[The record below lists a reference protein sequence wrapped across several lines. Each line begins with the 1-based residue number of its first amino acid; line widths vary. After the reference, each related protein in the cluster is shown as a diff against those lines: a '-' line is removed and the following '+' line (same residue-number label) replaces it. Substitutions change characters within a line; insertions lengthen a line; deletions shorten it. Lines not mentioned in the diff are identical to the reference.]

1 MKAIINKA
9 IVDDICSRNGLCTPE
24 QVGRASIRQF
34 VATVSDIEQ
43 ASGQRY
49 IRMEMGVPG
58 LRPSQIGIDAECE
71 AMKTGIAAKYPD
83 ITGIRPL
90 KEEASRFI
98 KAFINLDIP
107 PLYCI
112 PTVGS
117 MQGAFVSFAACLQ
130 ADKKRD
136 TVLFIDPGFPVQ
148 KQQIRVLGYKHLS
161 FDVYAH
167 RGEALG
173 AKLEEMLAG
182 DNIAAVIF
190 SNPNNPTWM
199 CLDEDELRA
208 IAEVTRR
215 HNTIVI
221 EDLAY
226 LNMDFRSDLG
236 KPFQPP
242 YQASIARYTDLYIM
256 LLSSSKIFSYAG
268 QRGALV
274 VISPKL
280 YDMDFEAFKERYGS
294 SRFGQV
300 FIHSILYTMSAGVTH
315 SVQYAMAAMFR
326 AASDG
331 RLDFVKEL
339 KEYERRAHK
348 VKELLRQ
355 NGFHIVYD
363 KDKDVEVGDGFF
375 FTFGYKDMTGQ
386 QLISHL
392 LYYGISA
399 IPLDS
404 TGSRREGVRACVSN
418 ISDDQFAELESR
430 LKAFDKDFK

>member
-280 YDMDFEAFKERYGS
+280 YDMDFEAFKERY
-294 SRFGQV
+294 
-300 FIHSILYTMSAGVTH
+300 
-315 SVQYAMAAMFR
+315 
-326 AASDG
+326 
-331 RLDFVKEL
+331 
-339 KEYERRAHK
+339 
-348 VKELLRQ
+348 
-355 NGFHIVYD
+355 
-363 KDKDVEVGDGFF
+363 
-375 FTFGYKDMTGQ
+375 
-386 QLISHL
+386 
-392 LYYGISA
+392 
-399 IPLDS
+399 
-404 TGSRREGVRACVSN
+404 
-418 ISDDQFAELESR
+418 
-430 LKAFDKDFK
+430 